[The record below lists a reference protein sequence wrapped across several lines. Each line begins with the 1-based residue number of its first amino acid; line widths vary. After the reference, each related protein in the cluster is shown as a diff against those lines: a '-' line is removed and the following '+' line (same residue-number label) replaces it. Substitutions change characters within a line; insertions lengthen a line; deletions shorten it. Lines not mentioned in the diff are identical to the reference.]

1 MPRSR
6 DRDLKLLET
15 GLALSSE
22 LSLPA
27 LLQRIVDLAVEVTDA
42 RYGALG
48 VLGSHGNLIDF
59 LTAGVTPQERAAIG
73 HLPEGRGILGVLID
87 DARALRLHNIADDP
101 RSVGFPSN
109 HPPMRSFLGA
119 PVRARGQ
126 VFGNIYLTEKAGGG
140 DFTAEDEASLEILA
154 TQAGVAIANARLYEE
169 TRQRERWLE
178 VVREITGA
186 ILRGSADDAVLRLV
200 ARRARELVAADL
212 ATVVTPDDDTSDL
225 RVVIAEGTHAEE
237 LQGMPVPSARSV
249 SGDVIRGGTTI
260 VLVDAVADERTY
272 QPMVSSGMMGP
283 SVFVPIS
290 LRGRTFGTLSVAN
303 MVGGLPFGDADV
315 RLVESIAD
323 QASLGLEYGRAQRE
337 LARLA
342 LVEDRERI
350 AKELHDGVIQALFAV
365 GLGLQGTAALI
376 AEPKLATRVQD
387 AVNELDHVI
396 GDLRNYIFGLRPGVL
411 VDGRIGEALLQLG
424 HDFEARTGV
433 VTVVDVD
440 ASLEEP
446 LAPHAT
452 DVVQLAREA
461 LSNVGRHA
469 GAMTCRVSLRRQD
482 GRAILEID
490 DDGSGFDVSS
500 ARPGLG
506 LGNLRQRAAGM
517 GGELEIQSTPADG
530 TAVRVSVPL

>member
-1 MPRSR
+1 
-6 DRDLKLLET
+6 
-15 GLALSSE
+15 
-22 LSLPA
+22 
-27 LLQRIVDLAVEVTDA
+27 
-42 RYGALG
+42 
-48 VLGSHGNLIDF
+48 
-59 LTAGVTPQERAAIG
+59 
-73 HLPEGRGILGVLID
+73 
-87 DARALRLHNIADDP
+87 
-101 RSVGFPSN
+101 
-109 HPPMRSFLGA
+109 
-119 PVRARGQ
+119 
-126 VFGNIYLTEKAGGG
+126 
-140 DFTAEDEASLEILA
+140 
-154 TQAGVAIANARLYEE
+154 
-169 TRQRERWLE
+169 
-178 VVREITGA
+178 
-186 ILRGSADDAVLRLV
+186 
-200 ARRARELVAADL
+200 
-212 ATVVTPDDDTSDL
+212 
-225 RVVIAEGTHAEE
+225 
-237 LQGMPVPSARSV
+237 
-249 SGDVIRGGTTI
+249 
-260 VLVDAVADERTY
+260 
-272 QPMVSSGMMGP
+272 MVSSGMMGP

-290 LRGRTFGTLSVAN
+290 LRGRTFGTLAVSN

-517 GGELEIQSTPADG
+517 GAELEIQSTPADG